1 MKKSRMKLLDSF
13 AWIKYFRGSRRGA
26 KVRDYVEGNE
36 LLYTPSIC
44 LTEIKSKNLR
54 RERSND

>member
-1 MKKSRMKLLDSF
+1 MKLLDSF